1 MRCCIYPIR
10 YICQTKCGQGGR
22 EGTKFLEI
30 YVIHGNPLPFNCNC
44 FDSNLDIREAILQLL
59 SVIRNGNSK
68 FEQHSFK
75 DRKLS
80 EDILD
85 RIDKLGGQRG
95 TERKIDN
102 ISTFLL
108 RWAFFNFELSCF
120 GLYKHS
126 LKRSYWV
133 IHLVG

>member
-1 MRCCIYPIR
+1 MWSCRNSSNYC
-10 YICQTKCGQGGR
+10 
-22 EGTKFLEI
+22 
-30 YVIHGNPLPFNCNC
+30 
-44 FDSNLDIREAILQLL
+44 DSNLDIREAILQLL

-108 RWAFFNFELSCF
+108 RWAMQFRTMHTPRSR
-120 GLYKHS
+120 GLKHS
-126 LKRSYWV
+126 TYSRASTYTQGLQS
-133 IHLVG
+133 

>member
-1 MRCCIYPIR
+1 MSSAVLKHLA
-10 YICQTKCGQGGR
+10 QSL
-22 EGTKFLEI
+22 FLL
-30 YVIHGNPLPFNCNC
+30 H
-44 FDSNLDIREAILQLL
+44 SNLDIREAILQLL
-59 SVIRNGNSK
+59 GVIRNGNTK

-75 DRKLS
+75 DKKLS

-108 RWAFFNFELSCF
+108 RYERKCQILDQST
-120 GLYKHS
+120 
-126 LKRSYWV
+126 YWFTIWV
-133 IHLVG
+133 VTTQNH

>member
-1 MRCCIYPIR
+1 M
-10 YICQTKCGQGGR
+10 
-22 EGTKFLEI
+22 
-30 YVIHGNPLPFNCNC
+30 
-44 FDSNLDIREAILQLL
+44 L

-108 RWAFFNFELSCF
+108 RWASFNF
-120 GLYKHS
+120 GLCKHS
-126 LKRSYWV
+126 LRGYDWV